1 MMGAL
6 EKIFDV
12 LGASSVR
19 PEEYAMRKLFSLC
32 LAAVLTVALAPLHAL
47 AATDVTGTWTGSV
60 QMGDA
65 GGGGA
70 MQLTFTFKQ
79 DGSALT
85 GNVNGGQGDPLA
97 ISNGKVDGDKISFTI
112 DFNGTTITHEGTVSG
127 DQITLNSKS
136 SDGNF
141 PAMTLT
147 LKRAKAG
154 AAQ

>member
-1 MMGAL
+1 
-6 EKIFDV
+6 
-12 LGASSVR
+12 
-19 PEEYAMRKLFSLC
+19 
-32 LAAVLTVALAPLHAL
+32 
-47 AATDVTGTWTGSV
+47 
-60 QMGDA
+60 
-65 GGGGA
+65 